1 MRNVSYF
8 PPYSQE
14 ENVVTNAVLL
24 LLSHV
29 HRLAPAIFS
38 NLITAITDVEY
49 DVGPTFQN
57 QVKISGGVGI
67 PDALIRQAPFEIYIE
82 TKLGDDLSTTQIED
96 HLKTIK
102 KNETAQGSSIL
113 IGLTRSAI
121 KPLLRKELKEL
132 CMKRNIRFF
141 DTTFSEIT
149 DILENAS
156 EDFRIDLNLLLEE
169 FRAFIQ
175 ERGLEPPSKN
185 RLLINPCGTSYDQNK
200 DHHIYYDNPSRSKVF
215 CKYLGIYKDKSVSLI
230 GEVLAVVSAR
240 LEKGEVV
247 ITENHPLSWIDGK
260 PRELTDKEKGRIKG
274 IAEDSHYYNL
284 RGEETRYYIVDKF
297 VETNFK
303 KMSKHGIQGH
313 RYFVLDNPDTNADGA
328 IPEIFEPG
336 EPTIEKIAEALE
348 KNTWT

>member
-8 PPYSQE
+8 PPYSLE

-38 NLITAITDVEY
+38 DLITAITDVEY

-82 TKLGDDLSTTQIED
+82 TKRGNRIEISQIKAHLTTIE
-96 HLKTIK
+96 KYK
-102 KNETAQGSSIL
+102 EVPGPSIL
-113 IGLTRSAI
+113 IGLTSSPIDLA
-121 KPLLRKELKEL
+121 LSEELKAE
-132 CMKRNIRFF
+132 CKKNNVKFCE
-141 DTTFSEIT
+141 TTFSEIAN
-149 DILENAS
+149 ILENSS

-175 ERGLEPPSKN
+175 ERGLVPPSEN

-200 DHHIYYDNPSRSKVF
+200 DHDIYYDNPSRSKVF

-240 LEKGEVV
+240 IDGDEIS
-247 ITENHPLSWIDGK
+247 ITENHPLSWRGDNLHK
-260 PRELTDKEKGRIKG
+260 LTPEEEGRIKG
-274 IAEDSHYYNL
+274 IVKDSHYYNL
-284 RGEETRYYIVDKF
+284 RGHETRYYIVDKF

-313 RYFVLDNPDTNADGA
+313 RYFVLDNQDAATDGV
-328 IPEIFEPG
+328 IPQVFERGKPSIEEIS
-336 EPTIEKIAEALE
+336 EALAQ
-348 KNTWT
+348 NTWT